1 MNNKKIHLNKN
12 KYLSYYVN
20 GFTEGCK
27 YCVRGEKLVLF
38 INGKCKT
45 NCWYCS
51 LSNERKKQ
59 EKSFANEREI
69 KSIKDLFEEVKQSN
83 ATSAGITG
91 GDPLLSIKKT
101 IRYCKFLKE
110 NFGKKFHIH
119 IYLSTKYVNKKNLKE
134 LSKYIDEVRFHPL
147 FLLNKNEIDND
158 LEKIKLGKEI
168 FGVENVGIEL
178 PMIPG
183 QKGEILNF
191 IKRCKDCISFVNL
204 NEFELSETNFDFVT
218 KNYKLNQGGYVIS
231 NSINAGAWI
240 LKSIIKEKINLKVH
254 LCTAELKN
262 KTQFVN
268 RLKRY
273 NILPHGKKTKEGTV
287 IYLSIYPEKNK
298 KIEELKKEI
307 SSGFIDYKKN
317 RILVDNETA
326 LKLLKIKKY
335 RIIKTEEFPTCDRL
349 EVEKEEIK

>member
-1 MNNKKIHLNKN
+1 MNNKKISLNKN
-12 KYLSYYVN
+12 KYFSYCIN
-20 GFTEGCK
+20 GFAEGCK
-27 YCVRGEKLVLF
+27 YCVKGEKLVLF

-59 EKSFANEREI
+59 EQSFANEREI
-69 KSIKDLFEEVKQSN
+69 KDIKDLFEEVKQSKS
-83 ATSAGITG
+83 TSAGITG

-101 IRYCKFLKE
+101 MKYCKFLKE
-110 NFGKKFHIH
+110 KFGKNFHIH
-119 IYLSTKYVNKKNLKE
+119 IYLSTKFVNKKNLKK

-147 FLLNKNEIDND
+147 FLINKNETNKD
-158 LEKIKLGKEI
+158 LEKIRLGKEI
-168 FGVENVGIEL
+168 FGVENNGIEL
-178 PMIPG
+178 PMIPN
-183 QKGEILNF
+183 QKEEILSF
-191 IKRCKDCISFVNL
+191 IKKCKNDVSFVNL
-204 NEFELSETNFDFVT
+204 NEFELSETNFNFVT

-231 NSINAGAWI
+231 DSINAGIWI
-240 LKSIIKEKINLKVH
+240 LKNIIKEKINLKVH

-273 NILPHGKKTKEGTV
+273 NVLPYGKKTKEGTV
-287 IYLSIYPEKNK
+287 IYLSVYPEKDK
-298 KIEELKKEI
+298 KIKKLKKEI
-307 SSGFIDYKKN
+307 HSGFIDYKKN
-317 RILVDNETA
+317 RILIDNKTA

-335 RIIKTEEFPTCDRL
+335 KIIRTEEFPTYDRL